1 MLIFLSNVIEYDASS
16 MFSIITHITHPHK
29 QNDKKQQKV
38 LYRRMYQPPIYFLL
52 LFVHYSIKRTV
63 FSLYRYCTLKILL
76 SPFPS
81 FPFPFFLFPRHS
93 PPTIKKDQKIR

>member
-1 MLIFLSNVIEYDASS
+1 MLIFLSNVIEYDSSS
-16 MFSIITHITHPHK
+16 MFFIITHITHPHE

-52 LFVHYSIKRTV
+52 LLVHYSIKRTV
-63 FSLYRYCTLKILL
+63 FL

-81 FPFPFFLFPRHS
+81 FFFPVILH
-93 PPTIKKDQKIR
+93 PPSRRTKRYDEN